1 MLVELC
7 LVCLIINIGRKTL
20 LQMTRNSRNLCSIF
34 YLIIFLNWV
43 NKERRFLLTGDLVI
57 GQCLFIHVNKSR
69 TEILT
74 FGGTVTCHLISNDLH
89 N

>member
-1 MLVELC
+1 
-7 LVCLIINIGRKTL
+7 
-20 LQMTRNSRNLCSIF
+20 MTRNSRNLCSIF
-34 YLIIFLNWV
+34 SLYYFLNGV

-57 GQCLFIHVNKSR
+57 GQYLFIDVNKNR

-74 FGGTVTCHLISNDLH
+74 FGGTVTCYLISNDLH